1 MTTEI
6 TEYSKTDAAFAVNET
21 AALMQVIARAAS
33 DPNVDVDKMERLLQ
47 MQERVRDRAAEQEFA
62 EAMSRT
68 QAAMPPVIKDKQNA
82 QTNSQYASLE
92 SIAKIVTPIYT
103 GHGFSLSFNTDA
115 SPVENCVRITCDVL
129 HKGGHSK
136 RFMYDSPLDSTGA
149 KGQVNK
155 TPTHARGSSISYG
168 QRYLTKLIFNLRI
181 AGEDDDGNA
190 ASMSS
195 VFLDWKSE
203 IESAENIE
211 RIEQL
216 GKELATS
223 GVTGRD
229 RDALR
234 KLYQQRKSSL
244 KAA

>member
-6 TEYSKTDAAFAVNET
+6 TEYSKTDAAFPVNET

-68 QAAMPPVIKDKQNA
+68 QAAMPPVIKDKQNT

-92 SIAKIVTPIYT
+92 SIAKIITPIYT

-129 HKGGHSK
+129 HRSGHSK
-136 RFMYDSPLDSTGA
+136 RFTYDAPIDDSGIA
-149 KGQVNK
+149 GKVNK

-190 ASMSS
+190 ASTSS
-195 VFLDWKSE
+195 AFLDWKSE

-223 GVTGRD
+223 GVSGRD